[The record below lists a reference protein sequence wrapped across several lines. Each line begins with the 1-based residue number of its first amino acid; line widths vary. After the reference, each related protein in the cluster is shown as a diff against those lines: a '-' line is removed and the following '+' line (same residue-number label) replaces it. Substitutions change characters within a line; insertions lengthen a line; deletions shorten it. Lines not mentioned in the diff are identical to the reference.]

1 MFQMPR
7 VRKYRAFRSSRRE
20 RGEDVYDEYEEW
32 YRPWGLEQERMKIK
46 DTRYDDM
53 RRAIDKLWEQVPIK
67 IAGLA
72 IFRIKEGSDVSTVEW
87 LLLQTWFITRT
98 WSPPKGHLEL
108 GEDEMEAALRETQEE
123 TGLKPNQLTVW
134 SDICEKRRFYR
145 RDQLVTTTLFLARL
159 NDYNQKI
166 LLSSEHQDHKWLRIE
181 DAEIALWYPQM
192 IRIFRR
198 FQCFVTNEMF
208 PNVL

>member
-87 LLLQTWFITRT
+87 LLLQT
-98 WSPPKGHLEL
+98 
-108 GEDEMEAALRETQEE
+108 
-123 TGLKPNQLTVW
+123 
-134 SDICEKRRFYR
+134 
-145 RDQLVTTTLFLARL
+145 
-159 NDYNQKI
+159 
-166 LLSSEHQDHKWLRIE
+166 LSLIHI
-181 DAEIALWYPQM
+181 
-192 IRIFRR
+192 
-198 FQCFVTNEMF
+198 
-208 PNVL
+208 